1 MTTAPLVSVI
11 IPTWNRC
18 TYLGETIDS
27 VLAQDHPAV
36 EVIVV
41 NDGSTDATA
50 EVLARYEGKIAAIQQ
65 PNSGQ
70 GVAVNRGLA
79 AARGEYLTLVS
90 DDDPLL
96 PGALS
101 QLVDVLECDRA
112 ALVAYPDWAII
123 DSEGTRIALIA
134 GFEYSLVD
142 MARHHLCYPGPCALF
157 RRRALDAVGGWDTRW
172 RWVADYDFWLRMAL
186 HGPMVR
192 VPHVLATWRRHEE
205 AATVAAPRLAIAR
218 EQVGVIEA
226 FFTRTD
232 LPPEVRAVERE
243 AMASAWIVGAVVAL
257 QGLESPGVP
266 RFRVDDR
273 LAHYVE
279 RPLPVMRAREPRDMG
294 RLEARVAELEA
305 MAQTRDM
312 DRATLLRHVEVLER
326 HLAIF
331 GVNAKREIDSDE

>member
-1 MTTAPLVSVI
+1 MTNAPLVSVI

-18 TYLGETIDS
+18 TYLAETIDS

-50 EVLARYEGKIAAIQQ
+50 ESLARYEGKITAIHQ

-70 GVAVNRGLA
+70 GAAVNRGFA

-96 PGALS
+96 SGALS
-101 QLVDVLECDRA
+101 QLVDALECERG

-123 DSEGTRIALIA
+123 DSEGARTALIT

-142 MARHHLCYPGPCALF
+142 MARHHLCYPGPCTLF
-157 RRRALDAVGGWDTRW
+157 RRGVLDLVGGWDTKW
-172 RWVADYDFWLRMAL
+172 RWVADFDFWLRIGL

-192 VPHVLATWRRHEE
+192 VPKVLATWRRHDE
-205 AATVAAPRLAIAR
+205 AATRAAPRLAMAR
-218 EQVGVIEA
+218 EQVAVIEA
-226 FFTRTD
+226 FFARTD

-243 AMASAWIVGAVVAL
+243 AVASAWAVAAVIAL
-257 QGLESPGVP
+257 EGLEPLGVP
-266 RFRVDDR
+266 RFRVSDR
-273 LAHYVE
+273 LSHYVE
-279 RPLPVMRAREPRDMG
+279 RPLPVMRTRNTEQLAS
-294 RLEARVAELEA
+294 RLEELEA
-305 MAQTRDM
+305 LVQTHAN
-312 DRATLLRHVEVLER
+312 DRATMRRHIEVLER
-326 HLAIF
+326 HLALF
-331 GVNAKREIDSDE
+331 GVYPGEVNVDE